1 MSSTN
6 MAQPQSQYPDPEI
19 SQMQDRAWIGHQ
31 DSSRYDLVEE
41 DFEAAHFL
49 PDVGS
54 GYITPTLPSSG
65 RQLTA

>member
-31 DSSRYDLVEE
+31 ESSQYDLVEE
-41 DFEAAHFL
+41 DFEGADFAR
-49 PDVGS
+49 DVGS
-54 GYITPTLPSSG
+54 GYVTLTLLGSDS
-65 RQLTA
+65 